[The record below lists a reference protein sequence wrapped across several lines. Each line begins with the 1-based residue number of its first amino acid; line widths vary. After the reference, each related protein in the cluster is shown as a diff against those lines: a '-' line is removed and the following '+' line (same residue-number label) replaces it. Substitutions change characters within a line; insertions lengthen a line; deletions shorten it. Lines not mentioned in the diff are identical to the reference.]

1 MFKKIITSAFV
12 AVMVS
17 FTMSAQ
23 ESSSK
28 QVVVK
33 AGTPVILSTTSSVS
47 SKRAATGTSVDFQ
60 VVMPV
65 VVEGETVVPAG
76 FVAKGVVSS
85 SNRSSALGK
94 GGDITVSINAINA
107 VDGTLIPISGGTFN
121 VSGRDKTGLSII
133 CGLCTLFGFLIHGQE
148 AEIPVGTQV
157 QAIVM
162 ANSTVTL

>member
-76 FVAKGVVSS
+76 FVAKGVVS
-85 SNRSSALGK
+85 
-94 GGDITVSINAINA
+94 
-107 VDGTLIPISGGTFN
+107 P
-121 VSGRDKTGLSII
+121 
-133 CGLCTLFGFLIHGQE
+133 GFVID
-148 AEIPVGTQV
+148 T
-157 QAIVM
+157 
-162 ANSTVTL
+162 SK